1 MALLQIIYTSHA
13 TVPLDSQSLREMVAG
28 ASRKNRAHGITGM
41 LYCAKESYLQIL
53 EGDEIELL
61 LLYADILRDNRH
73 NDIHTVVIRPVE
85 QIDFPNWSM
94 GLLEAVEEP
103 IDLTHVL
110 SRKDDRVGVWN
121 DAKWQ
126 SIVNTFRAE
135 LETMDP

>member
-13 TVPLDSQSLREMVAG
+13 AVRLNAKSLNELVAD
-28 ASRKNRAHGITGM
+28 ASRNNRAVGVTGF
-41 LYCAKESYLQIL
+41 LYCAEGAYLQVL
-53 EGDEIELL
+53 EGDEKDVL
-61 LLYADILRDNRH
+61 LLYADVLRDPRH
-73 NDIHTVVIRPVE
+73 DNVHTVAIRPIE
-85 QIDFPNWSM
+85 QRDFPNWSM
-94 GLLEAVEEP
+94 GLLEGIQEP

-110 SRKDDRVGVWN
+110 SRRNDRVGVWN